1 LHSFLGIPFLMT
13 GVLTFMVA
21 CGGGSGGPP
30 DTTAPTVI
38 SGPLVDA
45 ARNQVIAEFSE
56 VMNAATIDISTFML
70 EDNGGTPVAGVVS
83 YSEVTAVFTPNVQL
97 ANSADYTA
105 TITTGAKDL
114 AGNAVVTDVSWSI
127 TTASGNI
134 QISWNGNLETAV
146 NRAGGGY
153 KVYYSTN
160 SGFDPGDG
168 GVTEIDVPWT
178 SGPTAPTSILMPLSP
193 GTYYIRI
200 AAYSALNPPGS
211 FSGSTSTT
219 APQMTLIAP

>member
-1 LHSFLGIPFLMT
+1 MMAA
-13 GVLTFMVA
+13 VLSLIAA
-21 CGGGSGGPP
+21 CSGGSGGTP

-56 VMNAATIDISTFML
+56 VMNAATIDTSTFLL
-70 EDNGGTPVAGVVS
+70 EDNVGTPVAGAVS
-83 YSEVTAVFTPNVQL
+83 YSGVTAVFTPNSQL

-105 TITTGAKDL
+105 TIITGAQDL

-146 NRAGGGY
+146 NSAGGGY
-153 KVYYSTN
+153 KVYYSAN
-160 SGFDPGDG
+160 SSFDPGDG
-168 GVTEIDVPWT
+168 GVTEIPVPWT
-178 SGPTAPTSILMPLSP
+178 SGPTAPTSILIPLSP
-193 GTYYIRI
+193 GTYYLRI
-200 AAYSALNPPGS
+200 AAYSALNAPGS

-219 APQMTLIAP
+219 TPQMTLIAP